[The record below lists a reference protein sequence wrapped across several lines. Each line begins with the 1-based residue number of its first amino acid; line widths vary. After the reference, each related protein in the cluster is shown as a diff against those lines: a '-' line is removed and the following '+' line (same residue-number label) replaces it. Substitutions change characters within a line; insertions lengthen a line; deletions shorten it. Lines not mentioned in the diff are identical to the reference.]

1 MSLSSISARVEFRF
15 PTFQSETL
23 SGPDKQNGSNVR
35 QLTASRESESAA
47 DCTAWR
53 RDLLHYTRR
62 HTCTMK
68 SVRGPR
74 PAPGVAWRGLTLS
87 LSPATALVFSSP
99 SPSVPSNTSK
109 TLVLFSRGC
118 RFLWRS
124 LTGSAC
130 VTHCIRLLE
139 RWCYYVSVCFCCL

>member
-23 SGPDKQNGSNVR
+23 SGPNKHNGSNVR
-35 QLTASRESESAA
+35 QLTASQERKRVRVHSAA

-62 HTCTMK
+62 HTCTMR

-74 PAPGVAWRGLTLS
+74 PAPGVAWRGVASLS
-87 LSPATALVFSSP
+87 LPQLLSSSLPPPPQSPPTHL
-99 SPSVPSNTSK
+99 K
-109 TLVLFSRGC
+109 
-118 RFLWRS
+118 RS
-124 LTGSAC
+124 
-130 VTHCIRLLE
+130 
-139 RWCYYVSVCFCCL
+139 YYSHAVADFFEGL